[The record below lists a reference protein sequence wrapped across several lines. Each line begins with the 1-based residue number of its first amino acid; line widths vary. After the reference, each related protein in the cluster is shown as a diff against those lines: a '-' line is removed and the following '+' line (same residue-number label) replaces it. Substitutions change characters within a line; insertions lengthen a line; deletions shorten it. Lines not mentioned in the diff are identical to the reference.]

1 MQERTSGSGAGRE
14 MSSVNDD
21 HEHTHVSPH
30 TVAGATILQIVP
42 ALREEP
48 TARMAVN
55 VASALVQAGARAL
68 VAGADGPLVAE
79 LQGFGGEWIALTND
93 TANPITLWRGA
104 RQLERLIAS
113 EQVDIAHAQSPGGAW
128 MANMAAAQ
136 IPVRLVTTLP
146 DLPAAGFRAY
156 WMAGLARGDW
166 IITPSNFA
174 AAPTLARHALPRER
188 ITVIPPT
195 IDTAAFD
202 PAAVDAA
209 RVEALRAAW
218 RIPSDARILLVP
230 GRVSPWNGQR
240 ILPDVARIL
249 RDEGVRGF
257 VFVLAGEY
265 RTHRKHARSIARE
278 AKAKGVQALVR
289 LTGHCRDMPAAF
301 AAADTVVVPAIKA
314 PIFGRVVAQ
323 AQAMG
328 RPVVTSEL
336 GILSEHV
343 ATPPEMPEEV
353 RTGWLAKPGDATEFA
368 RAISASFS
376 LDEVAYRTMAARARQ
391 FAEYMFSPASAV
403 TATHAVYNALLA
415 RDI

>member
-1 MQERTSGSGAGRE
+1 
-14 MSSVNDD
+14 
-21 HEHTHVSPH
+21 
-30 TVAGATILQIVP
+30 
-42 ALREEP
+42 
-48 TARMAVN
+48 
-55 VASALVQAGARAL
+55 
-68 VAGADGPLVAE
+68 
-79 LQGFGGEWIALTND
+79 
-93 TANPITLWRGA
+93 
-104 RQLERLIAS
+104 
-113 EQVDIAHAQSPGGAW
+113 
-128 MANMAAAQ
+128 
-136 IPVRLVTTLP
+136 
-146 DLPAAGFRAY
+146 
-156 WMAGLARGDW
+156 
-166 IITPSNFA
+166 
-174 AAPTLARHALPRER
+174 
-188 ITVIPPT
+188 
-195 IDTAAFD
+195 
-202 PAAVDAA
+202 
-209 RVEALRAAW
+209 
-218 RIPSDARILLVP
+218 
-230 GRVSPWNGQR
+230 
-240 ILPDVARIL
+240 
-249 RDEGVRGF
+249 VRGF

-314 PIFGRVVAQ
+314 PVFGRVVAQ